1 MLLIL
6 THELILPSS
15 HIPASSYTTICS
27 TSVVQSCNRVLET
40 ATASGRHK
48 TGLFFVVTCLILHIG
63 RKNLQLL
70 STFSQGKEHVQCVH
84 VTLPSFYFHGSNLT
98 SAEHGK
104 ICFWVWGSTSSTGGG
119 TRHAGSQR
127 YSHVTHRGAELE
139 QMCHMQWHPKPQA
152 LRYKEP
158 ETGPWN

>member
-6 THELILPSS
+6 THKLILPSS

-98 SAEHGK
+98 SADHGK
-104 ICFWVWGSTSSTGGG
+104 ICFWVWAAQGVAHGMRGPNVIPTSPTGVQNWSRCATCSD
-119 TRHAGSQR
+119 TRSQK
-127 YSHVTHRGAELE
+127 H
-139 QMCHMQWHPKPQA
+139 
-152 LRYKEP
+152 
-158 ETGPWN
+158 